1 MGKDGEGHGIK
12 GLVSWFKGKG
22 DQLIKGAT
30 PGDVT
35 AKYEFGRKVGSGG
48 YADTFIV
55 FDKKTKQKF
64 ACKSIDKKKVATDEQ
79 ERLQIE
85 VDNLFQLGT
94 NPHIVTL
101 LEAFEDRHKVHLV
114 MELCEGGE
122 LFDRI
127 LARKHYSE
135 KAASM
140 VVKTILEVVQFCH
153 QNHIAHRDLK
163 PENFLFVDSKFIE
176 EGGNVKSIDFGFST
190 TFKPDQP
197 LTEIL
202 GSSYYVAPE
211 VLKGKYNEK
220 CDIWSCGVITYILLT
235 GQPPPWHCTMTKIN
249 RHISAV
255 RGGPPDNFAT
265 DPSLRKISAQAKEF
279 MAQMIEVDF
288 TKRNSAAQMLQHP
301 WVASL
306 EGVSD
311 EALDFSILHSLKK
324 FMYSYRM
331 KKKALVTLA
340 EQLSDSDIHDLR
352 TTFDSIDTAH
362 DGVITFD
369 ELKAALEKKGSGGC
383 ARHTVAESE
392 VRAAMEEMD
401 VVGDG
406 VIHFHEFVAASLNR
420 NVLMRRDLLH
430 KVFDKFDSD
439 HTGYLSKENI
449 AEVMGSHDKVDK
461 IMEEIDTTHSG
472 KVNFEDFLLLMTR
485 HDPELLNSYGLM
497 ERGKS
502 LGYIDTG
509 AK

>member
-1 MGKDGEGHGIK
+1 MGKDGDGHGIK

-30 PGDVT
+30 PGEVT

-64 ACKSIDKKKVATDEQ
+64 ACKSIDKKKVAADEQ

-85 VDNLFQLGT
+85 VDNLFKLGQ
-94 NPHIVTL
+94 NPHIATL
-101 LEAFEDRHKVHLV
+101 FEAFEDKHKVHLV

-127 LARKHYSE
+127 LQRKHYSE
-135 KAASM
+135 KAAAM

-153 QNHIAHRDLK
+153 ESGVAHRDLK

-176 EGGNVKSIDFGFST
+176 EGGQLKSIDFGFST
-190 TFKPDQP
+190 EFKSDT
-197 LTEIL
+197 LMTEIL

-220 CDIWSCGVITYILLT
+220 CDIWSVGVIAYILLT

-249 RHISAV
+249 RHITAV
-255 RGGPPDNFAT
+255 HSGPPDNFLS
-265 DPSLRKISAQAKEF
+265 DPALRKISATAKEF
-279 MAQMIEVDF
+279 VGKMIEVDF
-288 TKRNSAAQMLQHP
+288 TKRATAREMLSHP
-301 WVASL
+301 WVGKIS
-306 EGVSD
+306 EVSD
-311 EALDFSILHSLKK
+311 DPLDFQILHSLKK

-340 EQLSDSDIHDLR
+340 EQLSDADIHDLR
-352 TTFDSIDTAH
+352 ATFDAIDTAH
-362 DGVITFD
+362 DGVITFE
-369 ELKAALEKKGSGGC
+369 ELKVALEKKSDGC
-383 ARHTVAESE
+383 GRHKVAEAE

-401 VVGDG
+401 VAGDG

-430 KVFDKFDSD
+430 RVFDKFDTD

-449 AEVMGSHDKVDK
+449 AQVMGSSEKVDK
-461 IMEEIDTTHSG
+461 IMDEIDSDHDG

-485 HDPELLNSYGLM
+485 HDPELVESYGLK
-497 ERGKS
+497 ERARSSGQ
-502 LGYIDTG
+502 L
-509 AK
+509 